1 MSNYTEQSTQDITAI
16 TAKNVRIKAQKINEM
31 QNKML
36 IEQDRTPLTGKFAR
50 MQKQSSDQNKP
61 QNTTPRALST

>member
-1 MSNYTEQSTQDITAI
+1 MKMTMSNYAEQSTQDMTAI

-50 MQKQSSDQNKP
+50 I
-61 QNTTPRALST
+61 